1 MLMKKMD
8 QEIFNAML
16 KKIITIAA
24 FVAIA
29 AGCAKVAVISS
40 PADIE
45 EETEEIPEVAVEPSS
60 VVFTAGIDTK
70 AYLDEGVVKW
80 SGNESITIWNGT
92 VAAEFTTTD
101 KGSSATFSTT
111 GEFTETGTYTALY
124 PHDGGAN
131 FSDLNALATTIPA
144 SQVATAGS
152 FDPAANLAVASST
165 TTDLTF
171 YNLVSYLKFTVPSG
185 MTDLTSV
192 SFSGNNSEKVAGAAT
207 VNVSTKAFSAT
218 GSDTATLTGT
228 FAEGSTY
235 YLAIAPQEFT
245 AGYTVT
251 ITRSSGSYTM
261 VSGKNVTFSR
271 SKARNIGDLWDG
283 EPVLIMQGTALD
295 DATTMTKIV
304 HDNQPQSVFNY
315 RGSLKAGYLT
325 IREKFNSGEV
335 AKDIVIPENGTYHV
349 VYNKTTGR
357 CRVYSLDVYVHFGT
371 DAPMTGYS
379 ESFFMNSM
387 TSYGASASLSLK
399 DYYENTTGMSVSMDA
414 SNSFV
419 ANDNTGGLSSS
430 MKSTHSSYF
439 NDDFFPVY
447 GWARGIK
454 VAGADKNTD
463 TATQTVVISGL
474 DNAALYDVRVSGTRY
489 GTSKVGVRQTKVQI
503 GSTEIEI
510 DGFVNWSNF
519 SGSVAAFDSIAPSS
533 GEISISL
540 YGLATGSA
548 SECDLNF
555 IYISKVV
562 YSQN

>member
-29 AGCAKVAVISS
+29 AGCAKVAVISA

-45 EETEEIPEVAVEPSS
+45 EETEKIPEVTVEPSS

-70 AYLDEGVVKW
+70 AYLEEGVVKW

-92 VAAEFTTTD
+92 AAAEFTTTD
-101 KGSSATFSTT
+101 SGASATFSTT
-111 GEFTETGTYTALY
+111 REFTETGNYTALY
-124 PHDGGAN
+124 PHNGSAV
-131 FSDLNALATTIPA
+131 FSAGSVATTLPA

-165 TTDLTF
+165 TTSLTF
-171 YNLVSYLKFTVPSG
+171 YNLASYLKFTVPTG
-185 MTDLTSV
+185 MTDLISV
-192 SFSGNNSEKVAGAAT
+192 SFSGNAGQKVAGACAIDVDDKT
-207 VNVSTKAFSAT
+207 LTAT
-218 GSDTATLTGT
+218 GSVTATLTGT
-228 FAEGSTY
+228 FEEGKSY
-235 YLAIAPQEFT
+235 YLTIAPQNFT
-245 AGYTVT
+245 GGYTVT
-251 ITRSSGSYTM
+251 IERTSGTYAM
-261 VSGKNVTFSR
+261 VSSKDVTFTR
-271 SKARNIGDLWDG
+271 ATARNIGNLWDG

-419 ANDNTGGLSSS
+419 ANDNTGKLNSS

-439 NDDFFPVY
+439 NDDFFPVF

-454 VAGADKNTD
+454 VAGADNNTD

-510 DGFVNWSNF
+510 DGFVNWSNI

-540 YGLATGSA
+540 YGHATGIV

>member
-1 MLMKKMD
+1 MRKFVYMAAL
-8 QEIFNAML
+8 
-16 KKIITIAA
+16 A
-24 FVAIA
+24 FVAMA
-29 AGCAKVAVISS
+29 CSKE
-40 PADIE
+40 IE
-45 EETEEIPEVAVEPSS
+45 KIVNTES
-60 VVFTAGIDTK
+60 VVFTAGIDSK
-70 AYLDEGVVKW
+70 AAI
-80 SGNESITIWNGT
+80 SGSNIEWQSGDQITLWNGSQK
-92 VAAEFTTTD
+92 AAYSTTESGASVTFTTND
-101 KGSSATFSTT
+101 TFAAANS
-111 GEFTETGTYTALY
+111 YTALY
-124 PHDGGAN
+124 PADADATFGA
-131 FSDLNALATTIPA
+131 SSVSTTLPA
-144 SQVATAGS
+144 VQTATAGN
-152 FDPAANLAVASST
+152 FDPAANIGVAVST
-165 TTDLTF
+165 TNTLSF
-171 YNLVSYLKFTVPSG
+171 YNAAAYLKFTVPAG
-185 MTDLTSV
+185 MTDLASV
-192 SFSGNNSEKVAGAAT
+192 SFKGNNSEKVAGACS
-207 VNVSTKAFSAT
+207 VNTSTYALTAT
-218 GSDTATLTGT
+218 GSETATLSGT
-228 FAEGSTY
+228 FAEGESY
-235 YLAIAPQEFT
+235 YLAIAPQQF
-245 AGYTVT
+245 ANGYTVT
-251 ITRSSGSYTM
+251 IERTSGTYTM
-261 VSGKNVTFSR
+261 VSSKDVTFTR
-271 SKARNIGDLWDG
+271 ATARNIGNLWDG

-304 HDNQPQSVFNY
+304 HNNQPQSVFNY

-335 AKDIVIPENGTYHV
+335 AKDIEIPENGTYHV

-399 DYYENTTGMSVSMDA
+399 DYYENTTGMSVSMDD

-474 DNAALYDVRVSGTRY
+474 DNEALYDVRVSGTRY

-503 GSTEIEI
+503 GSTKIEI

>member
-1 MLMKKMD
+1 MD

-29 AGCAKVAVISS
+29 AGCAKVAVISA
-40 PADIE
+40 PANIE
-45 EETEEIPEVAVEPSS
+45 EETEKIPEVTVEPSS

-70 AYLDEGVVKW
+70 AYLDGGAVKW
-80 SGNESITIWNGT
+80 SGNESITIWNGI

-101 KGSSATFSTT
+101 SGASATFSTA

-124 PHDGGAN
+124 PHNGSAV
-131 FSDLNALATTIPA
+131 FSAGSVATTLPA

-171 YNLVSYLKFTVPSG
+171 YNLVSYLKFTVPTG

-192 SFSGNNSEKVAGAAT
+192 SFSGNKSEKVAGAAT
-207 VNVSTKAFSAT
+207 VNVSTKALSAT
-218 GSDTATLTGT
+218 GSYTATLTGT

-235 YLAIAPQEFT
+235 YLAIAPQEFST
-245 AGYTVT
+245 GYTVT
-251 ITRSSGSYTM
+251 ITRTSGTYTM
-261 VSGKNVTFSR
+261 VSSKDVTFTR
-271 SKARNIGDLWDG
+271 STARNIGNLWDG

-304 HDNQPQSVFNY
+304 HANQPQSVFNY

-371 DAPMTGYS
+371 EAPMIGYS
-379 ESFFMNSM
+379 ESFFMNQM

-419 ANDNTGGLSSS
+419 ANNNTGDINSS
-430 MKSTHSSYF
+430 MKSTRSSYF
-439 NDDFFPVY
+439 NDDFFPLY
-447 GWARGIK
+447 GWARGIM
-454 VAGADKNTD
+454 VLGANTNTD

-474 DNAALYDVRVSGTRY
+474 DNAALYDVRVSGTRF
-489 GTSKVGVRQTKVQI
+489 GTSKVGVRQTEVQI